1 MAVSTALTIA
11 AVGAAAASTVMSFA
25 EANKQKK
32 MQREAELKAQE
43 ALAEARKRSGV
54 NYYDPLAIQKEP
66 YELQR
71 EALLSAGAQ
80 AIQAGVEGESRG
92 IGATAGRIMMAQN
105 EAQAGQRTAMGAD
118 LNRLA
123 ELSAAEDSR
132 LRDINLQLDLEE
144 VAGAQLAARDAQEA
158 RAAAIAQGMQG
169 IQNVAQMGIQAIE
182 LYPGSK
188 KNIVPG
194 VDEKT
199 NSLKEKME
207 TGMGKAVS
215 PSSAIG
221 SAGQAPLPVQ
231 SDVERMAKLFKEG
244 LITQKEYRDFINN
257 MKTNPEG
264 TLTPPGDYNPN
275 PFQPF

>member
-25 EANKQKK
+25 DANRQKK
-32 MQREAELKAQE
+32 LQRQAEAEAKDAM
-43 ALAEARKRSGV
+43 AEARKRSGV

-66 YELQR
+66 YELRR

-105 EAQAGQRTAMGAD
+105 EAQAGERTAMGAD

-123 ELSAAEDSR
+123 ELSAAEESR

-169 IQNVAQMGIQAIE
+169 IQNVAQMGIQAME
-182 LYPGSK
+182 LYPGTK
-188 KNIVPG
+188 KTDTSASDKKVKPDAAG
-194 VDEKT
+194 G
-199 NSLKEKME
+199 M
-207 TGMGKAVS
+207 TG
-215 PSSAIG
+215 
-221 SAGQAPLPVQ
+221 PVLLTPE
-231 SDVERMAKLFKEG
+231 STVEDATRLYKDGFLSR
-244 LITQKEYRDFINN
+244 KEYEDFIYKDFTNN
-257 MKTNPEG
+257 RAKYDFNS
-264 TLTPPGDYNPN
+264 N
-275 PFQPF
+275 PFEFK